1 MSKVDFV
8 KFRFVIPIITLVGMI
23 TLSAAQNYPGM
34 FSGWLIIHQLM

>member
-8 KFRFVIPIITLVGMI
+8 KLRYVIPIITLVAMI

-34 FSGWLIIHQLM
+34 FSGLLIIRQFM